1 MKFLGIL
8 RASGL
13 CLLAI
18 GFHSPRGV
26 FCSNLEVN
34 PSNESSSVDVSENS
48 GNLMDSTV
56 ESSSASSAPA
66 PKSALVFE
74 SSEWDDS
81 MLASTVLFLEE
92 FCEASTVKRFSGVFS
107 EKDFEKLSYICGNI
121 SFTLLSITD
130 HFTPKYCPGIVGG
143 KEIDMNMYED
153 ILKPE
158 KMDVYADWLVKNIPQ
173 IRQALQD
180 MHRQG
185 MPLTSEQ
192 AKTDTKVGPLR
203 YGFVSKNF
211 GWRSMSVCWLSGSTI

>member
-8 RASGL
+8 RASAL
-13 CLLAI
+13 FILVSA
-18 GFHSPRGV
+18 FHGQPISCGILNRI
-26 FCSNLEVN
+26 L
-34 PSNESSSVDVSENS
+34 SSKKS
-48 GNLMDSTV
+48 STV
-56 ESSSASSAPA
+56 EVSEISENPKESLPSSQSD
-66 PKSALVFE
+66 LVFE
-74 SSEWDDS
+74 SSMWDDS
-81 MLASTVLFLEE
+81 QLASAVLFLEE

-158 KMDVYADWLVKNIPQ
+158 EMDVYADWLVKNIPQ
-173 IRQALQD
+173 IKKSMVN
-180 MHRQG
+180 MHSQG

-192 AKTDTKVGPLR
+192 AKTDTEVGPLR
-203 YGFVSKNF
+203 YGFVRKNF
-211 GWRSMSVCWLSGSTI
+211 GWRSMSVRWLSGSTI